1 MAPQIR
7 RTRTAGGTAY
17 ELIGPEDADA
27 VVLIHGVGL
36 SRQMWVESLPAF
48 AADHRVVTYD
58 IYGHGDS
65 DPLPAE
71 ASLTVFSEQ
80 IVELLDTVG
89 IKRAAIVG
97 FSIGGMINRRF
108 VLDHPERVSSLVV
121 LNSPHERGEESQIA
135 VEARAATVSDQ
146 GAMSTMD
153 AALQRWFTP
162 GYVDDHPEHADAVRR
177 WRLEADSE
185 SYAQAYWALAHGVRE
200 LIAPSPPISCPT
212 LVMTGEHD
220 SGSTP
225 AMAHAIAAEIAGS
238 ETIIVDRLQH
248 LGLMES
254 PSLFVDPILDFLER
268 RTP

>member
-1 MAPQIR
+1 MNPLMHK
-7 RTRTAGGTAY
+7 GTAY
-17 ELIGPEDADA
+17 DLFGPEDADPI
-27 VVLIHGVGL
+27 VLIHGVGL

-48 AADHRVVTYD
+48 AADHRVVNYD
-58 IYGHGDS
+58 IYGHGES
-65 DPLPAE
+65 APLPAK
-71 ASLTVFSEQ
+71 ADLSTFSEQ
-80 IVELLDTVG
+80 IVDLLDTVG
-89 IKRAAIVG
+89 IERAAIVG

-108 VLDHPERVSSLVV
+108 VLDHPERVSSLVI
-121 LNSPHERGEESQIA
+121 LNAPHDRGEEGQLA
-135 VEARAATVSDQ
+135 VEARAATVRDQ
-146 GAMSTMD
+146 GAMATME

-162 GYVDDHPEHADAVRR
+162 GYIDHHPEHADAVRR

-200 LIAPSPPISCPT
+200 LIAPSPAILCPT

-248 LGLMES
+248 LGMMEA
-254 PSLFVDPILDFLER
+254 PSLFFDPVLDFLER
-268 RTP
+268 HPARPA